1 MKTMSE
7 FTKNKYNMYLRKCNF
22 DGVIIKENL
31 SKSHPYEKVIH
42 YTFFTWSYRPGI
54 YVNRNSSHSSR
65 NNLKQKKH
73 WDVKTNF
80 YICYEKYYVPP
91 GKGKDYV
98 VTRE

>member
-42 YTFFTWSYRPGI
+42 YTFFTWSYPPGI
-54 YVNRNSSHSSR
+54 YVNRNYHTV
-65 NNLKQKKH
+65 QEI
-73 WDVKTNF
+73 T
-80 YICYEKYYVPP
+80 
-91 GKGKDYV
+91 
-98 VTRE
+98 

>member
-42 YTFFTWSYRPGI
+42 YTFFT
-54 YVNRNSSHSSR
+54 
-65 NNLKQKKH
+65 
-73 WDVKTNF
+73 
-80 YICYEKYYVPP
+80 
-91 GKGKDYV
+91 
-98 VTRE
+98 